1 MVSSF
6 GFLLWFLGALRV
18 SVVKYNLL
26 VAPHRLEFAP
36 DRDTDLFAAVPAS
49 AAVFLLRG
57 EDEAGEPY
65 ISKTSNLRR
74 RLQRLLG
81 LADGQSRK
89 LNLRERVRCVEW
101 TATGSDFEAS
111 FLVYQT
117 LRREFPKTYDKRLRL
132 RFAPLV
138 KLILDNPYPRAMVT
152 TRIAGAEARMLKR
165 EIFTG
170 LKPGAST
177 SPEPGASASLEPG
190 ASTGPRGNSQ
200 YFGPFATR
208 VAAEKF
214 ANDALDLFKMRR
226 CTFDLEPDPVFP
238 GCIYSEMKMCL
249 APCFKGCTDEEY
261 ATEVGRVQQFFETGG
276 RSLVREIERQRDDAS
291 THLDFEAAA
300 ALHTRLE
307 KVKAAR
313 AQLPD
318 IVRRLEELN
327 GVMVQPSADRESV
340 ALFKIAG
347 GAICAPVSLN
357 VGQPTG
363 AAQLVAKP
371 QSMESRI
378 TEALAAVEVRKPR
391 SALERM
397 EHLALLRR
405 WYYRTIKTGELFL
418 AENGELPM
426 RRVVRG
432 VSRVF
437 RGEKPTGDLS
447 ETAGDYWKFRA
458 REAGL
463 PES

>member
-1 MVSSF
+1 VLSY
-6 GFLLWFLGALRV
+6 RI
-18 SVVKYNLL
+18 
-26 VAPHRLEFAP
+26 EFIP
-36 DRDTDLFAAVPAS
+36 DRDAELFAAVPAS

-81 LADGQSRK
+81 PVDGQTRK
-89 LNLRERVRCVEW
+89 LNLRERVRWVEW

-111 FLVYQT
+111 FLLYQI
-117 LRREFPKTYDKRLRL
+117 LRREFPKAYDKRLRL

-138 KLILDNPYPRAMVT
+138 KLILDNPYPRATVT
-152 TRIAGAEARMLKR
+152 TRIS
-165 EIFTG
+165 G
-170 LKPGAST
+170 LKSGGLKSGGLKG
-177 SPEPGASASLEPG
+177 SGG
-190 ASTGPRGNSQ
+190 VKGNAQ

-226 CTFDLEPDPVFP
+226 CVDDLHPDPQFP

-249 APCFKGCTDEEY
+249 APCFKGCSDEEY
-261 ATEVGRVQQFFETGG
+261 AAEVGRVQQFFESGG
-276 RSLVREIERQRDDAS
+276 HSLVREIERQRDDAS
-291 THLDFEAAA
+291 TNLDFEAAA
-300 ALHTRLE
+300 ALHTRL
-307 KVKAAR
+307 KNVKAAA
-313 AQLPD
+313 AQLPS
-318 IVRRLEELN
+318 IVRRLDELN

-340 ALFKIAG
+340 ALFKIAAG
-347 GAICAPVSLN
+347 RICASVALN
-357 VGQPTG
+357 VGQPAG
-363 AAQLVAKP
+363 AAQIVSKP
-371 QSMESRI
+371 QSQSQSMESRI
-378 TEALAAVEVRKPR
+378 AEALAAVEAPKLRG
-391 SALERM
+391 ALEWM
-397 EHLALLRR
+397 EHLALLKR

-418 AENGELPM
+418 ADDGELPM

-437 RGEKPTGDLS
+437 RGEKPAGDLS

-463 PES
+463 TES

>member
-1 MVSSF
+1 M
-6 GFLLWFLGALRV
+6 
-18 SVVKYNLL
+18 
-26 VAPHRLEFAP
+26 PHQCIEFIP
-36 DRDTDLFAAVPAS
+36 DRDADLFAAAPAS

-57 EDEAGEPY
+57 EDEASEPY

-81 LADGQSRK
+81 PVDGQTRK
-89 LNLRERVRCVEW
+89 LNLRERVRWVEW

-111 FLVYQT
+111 FLLYQT

-138 KLILDNPYPRAMVT
+138 KLILDNPYPRATVT
-152 TRIAGAEARMLKR
+152 TRISAVKGNAR
-165 EIFTG
+165 
-170 LKPGAST
+170 
-177 SPEPGASASLEPG
+177 
-190 ASTGPRGNSQ
+190 
-200 YFGPFATR
+200 YFGPFAIR

-226 CTFDLEPDPVFP
+226 CIDDLHPDPQFP

-261 ATEVGRVQQFFETGG
+261 AAEVGRVQRFFETGG
-276 RSLVREIERQRDDAS
+276 HSLVREIERQRDDAS
-291 THLDFEAAA
+291 TNLDFEAAA
-300 ALHTRLE
+300 GLHTRLE
-307 KVKAAR
+307 KVKAAA

-318 IVRRLEELN
+318 IVRRLDDLN

-340 ALFKIAG
+340 ALFKIVAG
-347 GAICAPVSLN
+347 RICDPVALN
-357 VGQPTG
+357 VGQLAG
-363 AAQLVAKP
+363 AAHLTSKP

-378 TEALAAVEVRKPR
+378 TEALAAVEAPKLR
-391 SALERM
+391 SALEWM
-397 EHLALLRR
+397 EHLALLKR
-405 WYYRTIKTGELFL
+405 WYYRTIKVGELFL

-437 RGEKPTGDLS
+437 RGEKPAGDLS

-463 PES
+463 SQT

>member
-1 MVSSF
+1 VLS
-6 GFLLWFLGALRV
+6 
-18 SVVKYNLL
+18 Y
-26 VAPHRLEFAP
+26 RLEFAP
-36 DRDTDLFAAVPAS
+36 ARDSDLFAAAPAS

-81 LADGQSRK
+81 PVDGQTRK
-89 LNLRERVRCVEW
+89 LNLRERVRWVEW

-111 FLVYQT
+111 FLLYQT
-117 LRREFPKTYDKRLRL
+117 LRREFPKAYDRRLRL

-138 KLILDNPYPRAMVT
+138 KLILDNPYPRATVT
-152 TRIAGAEARMLKR
+152 TRISGMKSG
-165 EIFTG
+165 G
-170 LKPGAST
+170 LKGSGGVGST
-177 SPEPGASASLEPG
+177 A
-190 ASTGPRGNSQ
+190 Q

-226 CTFDLEPDPVFP
+226 CVDDLHPDPQFP

-261 ATEVGRVQQFFETGG
+261 AAEVGRVQQFFTTAGH
-276 RSLVREIERQRDDAS
+276 SLVREIERQRDDAS
-291 THLDFEAAA
+291 TNLDFEAAA

-307 KVKAAR
+307 KVKAA
-313 AQLPD
+313 ASQLPG
-318 IVRRLEELN
+318 IVRRLDELN
-327 GVMVQPSADRESV
+327 GVLVQPSADRESV
-340 ALFKIAG
+340 ALFKVAG
-347 GAICAPVSLN
+347 GRICAPVALN
-357 VGQPTG
+357 VGNPAG
-363 AAQLVAKP
+363 GAQLASKP

-378 TEALAAVEVRKPR
+378 TEALAAVEAPKLRG
-391 SALERM
+391 ALEWM
-397 EHLALLRR
+397 EHLALLKR
-405 WYYRTIKTGELFL
+405 WYYRTIKVGELFL

-437 RGEKPTGDLS
+437 RGEKPAGDLS

-458 REAGL
+458 GEAGL
-463 PES
+463 RKS